1 MKKFLSLV
9 LALAMVFSLA
19 ACGGSPAANSNP
31 PADNSSAPSE
41 DVGEPAAFTPVTY
54 DYETLY
60 NETLGEFYDLYMK
73 AKEAGNVSER
83 WAMMAVAEAKLMS
96 TGAVSLTYSRGGN
109 FAISRVAGR
118 TITGIL
124 YGNDS
129 DRSHQAVVCNEFI
142 RSEDQAELRSIWN
155 ELHGTGT
162 FLQAAKDYLTE
173 KGYTFS
179 DTYGYTYA
187 TDPTTF
193 DLFATSQQ
201 TDTEPIVQTYD
212 GLMEYDCENVLQP
225 ALATEMTMSEDGL
238 KYTFKIREGQVW
250 VDNQGRKVADV
261 TADDWVAGMQ
271 HLFDAKGGLQSLLF
285 GVIENAQE
293 YATGE
298 TTDFEQVGVK
308 AVDEYTLEYTLAAP
322 CAYFPTML
330 GYSLFAPLCRDFY
343 ESQGGKFGLEYNA
356 ADPAYNYGKGPENI
370 AYNGPYL
377 MTSYT
382 DHNSIIYKANES
394 YWNPDN
400 VTCKNLVWYYNDGS
414 EATKA
419 YEDAKAGITNGCS
432 LTANI
437 LELARTETTDIIGED
452 GEPLSYFDAYHY
464 NSATDA
470 TTFMGFYNL
479 ARLGFANFNDTSR
492 MVSPQEHGSA
502 DVVREA
508 MENETGEY
516 TTDVEDDAAR
526 THVAMNNQNF
536 RLAMTFA
543 LDRGAYNAV
552 QYGEELKYVNLLN
565 TIVPGNFVYLE
576 EEVTIDIDGTSKT
589 FPAATSYGEVMQAA
603 LEVFGINAKVWDA
616 DLGSSQGFDG
626 WYDLDQ
632 ARSYMEAA
640 IEELAAQGVVVDAEH
655 PIEIDYAFAQDVDIF
670 NNQANVFKQ
679 CMDTAFEGKVQVNL
693 VGGSSD
699 DVSYAAYQPNNGY
712 EMNYDLSHQ
721 TGWGPDYGDPATW
734 LDCFLPYGDGY
745 MTTSLGLWHN

>member
-1 MKKFLSLV
+1 
-9 LALAMVFSLA
+9 
-19 ACGGSPAANSNP
+19 
-31 PADNSSAPSE
+31 
-41 DVGEPAAFTPVTY
+41 
-54 DYETLY
+54 
-60 NETLGEFYDLYMK
+60 
-73 AKEAGNVSER
+73 
-83 WAMMAVAEAKLMS
+83 
-96 TGAVSLTYSRGGN
+96 
-109 FAISRVAGR
+109 
-118 TITGIL
+118 
-124 YGNDS
+124 
-129 DRSHQAVVCNEFI
+129 
-142 RSEDQAELRSIWN
+142 
-155 ELHGTGT
+155 
-162 FLQAAKDYLTE
+162 
-173 KGYTFS
+173 
-179 DTYGYTYA
+179 
-187 TDPTTF
+187 
-193 DLFATSQQ
+193 
-201 TDTEPIVQTYD
+201 
-212 GLMEYDCENVLQP
+212 
-225 ALATEMTMSEDGL
+225 
-238 KYTFKIREGQVW
+238 
-250 VDNQGRKVADV
+250 
-261 TADDWVAGMQ
+261 
-271 HLFDAKGGLQSLLF
+271 
-285 GVIENAQE
+285 
-293 YATGE
+293 
-298 TTDFEQVGVK
+298 
-308 AVDEYTLEYTLAAP
+308 
-322 CAYFPTML
+322 
-330 GYSLFAPLCRDFY
+330 
-343 ESQGGKFGLEYNA
+343 
-356 ADPAYNYGKGPENI
+356 
-370 AYNGPYL
+370 
-377 MTSYT
+377 
-382 DHNSIIYKANES
+382 
-394 YWNPDN
+394 
-400 VTCKNLVWYYNDGS
+400 
-414 EATKA
+414 
-419 YEDAKAGITNGCS
+419 
-432 LTANI
+432 
-437 LELARTETTDIIGED
+437 
-452 GEPLSYFDAYHY
+452 
-464 NSATDA
+464 
-470 TTFMGFYNL
+470 MGFYNL